1 MLNGAEYGP
10 YRTHEPVLAA
20 VVAATAGDVLE
31 IGAGTFSTPLLH
43 AICAAMGRRL
53 VTVDNDAGWID
64 KFGSLASGTHSL
76 HAVASWTDALPLFA
90 SSWGVAFVDHAPIER
105 RIVDI
110 EFLSRRCDAL
120 VVHDSEDPDGVAV
133 SEEAIGSNGPDEQAI
148 QRPHHQ
154 AALVGTLRAG
164 EDRGVELVDRHLGSG
179 QALELGHAA
188 DMVHVGVGD
197 NDVAQVVWAS
207 AELGD

>member
-53 VTVDNDAGWID
+53 VTVDNDAGCIE

-120 VVHDSEDPDGVAV
+120 VVHDSEDPVYRYEPTFAKFKYRVDYKRMAPWTTVL
-133 SEEAIGSNGPDEQAI
+133 SNRMDLSI
-148 QRPHHQ
+148 FRD
-154 AALVGTLRAG
+154 L
-164 EDRGVELVDRHLGSG
+164 
-179 QALELGHAA
+179 
-188 DMVHVGVGD
+188 
-197 NDVAQVVWAS
+197 
-207 AELGD
+207 